1 MTSFLTGAL
10 GDYLGD
16 AVAAAVGLKHT
27 DAEFSKRAEA
37 AFKHADADGSGALDF
52 GETYAACRAVPGL
65 KHLSEAR
72 AREIFRRFD
81 EDDSGSLDVEE
92 FKKLAALLRSAHALD
107 QMPGVIYC
115 GGRLMNPSKNP
126 AVAEAARLKELYSK
140 PYQPRSVLAKAI
152 AKPTV
157 RRRVVYGGVDLENL
171 EALTDDDETVSV
183 SRRRS
188 KSSSSGEKDSSARK
202 RRRRR
207 SSRGESRFTKTA
219 WSVGALETTY
229 VCLVILRVLCAV
241 LGTGYIHPDE
251 YHQTVEIGA
260 RDVLSVAASPRA
272 WEFYSAAPTRSVAG
286 HVLAAGASFRVW
298 RFLAHFDRNVVRVA
312 KAMLAGAAGG
322 CEKAALARG
331 FAAGLRQLE
340 SRLFRDA
347 HGDDGFERAFVEDDT
362 FSDTLHVSPL
372 VIFLAPRV
380 FAFCASL
387 MVDLAASRAARA
399 AYWAQAPKS
408 ASQAQKRARRGETH
422 VPEKSFSGAARV
434 SLHARLFV
442 ASAWPAVTLLV
453 RPLTNA
459 AECVLVAALLC
470 LVCAPNAE
478 GLDDDDEGVVFE
490 SRDEPEKK
498 SAEKTKALFAREC
511 VARQKSRLAR
521 NAATRAA
528 FRAGAVT
535 ALGTW
540 SRFTFPLFAAP
551 LGALLV
557 VRAAR
562 AEIRAS
568 PYGQRVARFRGALV
582 AAAAGFAG
590 FLVVAL
596 LMIVVDTAYFEGPET
611 TRTVFFGEKSSF
623 ETTDPRT
630 IAMTF
635 ARVAHGRANDA
646 LAFARAWFRDPSPPP
661 VDFFSVAWRETS
673 AFVAATRS
681 EAARFVK
688 RCVSAPW
695 VVTPYN
701 AFKYNASYDNL
712 ETHGIHPRLT
722 HVIVNFPML
731 FGPLA
736 IAAYRSSSRALA
748 GFFSFAATVSEKKTK
763 PKPNAD
769 AVSRA
774 VSSAN
779 ATRAALLFALFVP
792 LLCLSLAPHQEPR
805 FLLPLLPAAAAAA
818 AADGA
823 AARFAASP
831 ATLAAWSATN
841 ALAAG
846 FFGFAHQ
853 GGVVPAVAQMASILA
868 EDDTAEHA
876 LVYFWRTYT
885 PPESLLA
892 FPAEPRPRKQ
902 PRVSAEKNDFG
913 KTNGSPSP
921 VDARHSRVGAISPSH
936 VVDLQGASMDS
947 VLAAFAANEDW
958 SHFYVVAPATA
969 AAELKE
975 RLKESAPGTAV
986 TETWRRGGH
995 FSTEELRG
1003 YRDAFQRGGL
1013 RELWDAMSLG
1023 VYAVER

>member
-16 AVAAAVGLKHT
+16 AVAAAVGLEHT

-52 GETYAACRAVPGL
+52 GETYAACVAVPGL

-81 EDDSGSLDVEE
+81 EDGSGSLDVEE

-126 AVAEAARLKELYSK
+126 AVAQAARLKEIYSK
-140 PYQPRSVLAKAI
+140 PYVPRSVLAKAI
-152 AKPTV
+152 AKSTV

-171 EALTDDDETVSV
+171 EALTDDDETIEGISH
-183 SRRRS
+183 RRARS
-188 KSSSSGEKDSSARK
+188 SETRGDAKK

-207 SSRGESRFTKTA
+207 SSRGDTGLSRFKKTS

-229 VCLVILRVLCAV
+229 VCLVILRALCAV

-272 WEFYSAAPTRSVAG
+272 WEFDSAAPTRSVAG

-298 RFLAHFDRNVVRVA
+298 RFLARFDRNVVQVA

-340 SRLFRDA
+340 SRLFRDTML
-347 HGDDGFERAFVEDDT
+347 GDDGFERAFVEDDA

-399 AYWAQAPKS
+399 AYWAQSPKKSS
-408 ASQAQKRARRGETH
+408 ASKARGARRGEAH
-422 VPEKSFSGAARV
+422 QEKSFSGAARV

-459 AECVLVAALLC
+459 AECVLVSALLC
-470 LVCAPNAE
+470 LVCAPTITE
-478 GLDDDDEGVVFE
+478 GLDDDDEGVVFQ
-490 SRDEPEKK
+490 SRDEPEKP
-498 SAEKTKALFAREC
+498 ENTK
-511 VARQKSRLAR
+511 KSRRAR
-521 NAATRAA
+521 NSLTRAA

-562 AEIRAS
+562 AESRLLS
-568 PYGQRVARFRGALV
+568 PYGQRVARARGALV

-590 FLVVAL
+590 FFVVAL
-596 LMIVVDTAYFEGPET
+596 VMIVVDTAYFEGFEV
-611 TRTVFFGEKSSF
+611 TRRVFFGDARETF
-623 ETTDPRT
+623 ETTDPGRT
-630 IAMTF
+630 VLMAFINVVM
-635 ARVAHGRANDA
+635 HRANDA
-646 LAFARAWFRDPSPPP
+646 LLFARAWFRDPSPPP

-681 EAARFVK
+681 EAGRFLK
-688 RCVSAPW
+688 RCAAAPW

-736 IAAYRSSSRALA
+736 FAAYKSWSRALA
-748 GFFSFAATVSEKKTK
+748 GFFSFSRAATDSKKEKKT
-763 PKPNAD
+763 NVD
-769 AVSRA
+769 AVSCA

-779 ATRAALLFALFVP
+779 ATRVALLFALFVP

-831 ATLAAWSATN
+831 ATLAAW
-841 ALAAG
+841 
-846 FFGFAHQ
+846 
-853 GGVVPAVAQMASILA
+853 
-868 EDDTAEHA
+868 
-876 LVYFWRTYT
+876 
-885 PPESLLA
+885 
-892 FPAEPRPRKQ
+892 
-902 PRVSAEKNDFG
+902 
-913 KTNGSPSP
+913 
-921 VDARHSRVGAISPSH
+921 
-936 VVDLQGASMDS
+936 
-947 VLAAFAANEDW
+947 
-958 SHFYVVAPATA
+958 
-969 AAELKE
+969 
-975 RLKESAPGTAV
+975 
-986 TETWRRGGH
+986 
-995 FSTEELRG
+995 
-1003 YRDAFQRGGL
+1003 
-1013 RELWDAMSLG
+1013 
-1023 VYAVER
+1023 

>member
-16 AVAAAVGLKHT
+16 AVAAAVGLEHT

-52 GETYAACRAVPGL
+52 GETYAACVAVPGL

-81 EDDSGSLDVEE
+81 EDGSGSLDVEE

-126 AVAEAARLKELYSK
+126 AVAQAARLKEIYSK
-140 PYQPRSVLAKAI
+140 PYVPRSVLAKAI
-152 AKPTV
+152 AKSTV

-171 EALTDDDETVSV
+171 EALTDDDETIEGISH
-183 SRRRS
+183 RRARS
-188 KSSSSGEKDSSARK
+188 SETRGDAKK

-207 SSRGESRFTKTA
+207 SSRGDTGLSRFKKTS

-229 VCLVILRVLCAV
+229 VCLVILRALCAV

-272 WEFYSAAPTRSVAG
+272 WEFDSAAPTRSVAG

-298 RFLAHFDRNVVRVA
+298 RFLARFDRNVVQVA

-340 SRLFRDA
+340 SRLFRDTML
-347 HGDDGFERAFVEDDT
+347 GDDGFERAFVEDDA

-399 AYWAQAPKS
+399 AYWAQSPKKSS
-408 ASQAQKRARRGETH
+408 ASKARGARRGEAH
-422 VPEKSFSGAARV
+422 QEKSFSGAARV

-459 AECVLVAALLC
+459 AECVLVSALLC
-470 LVCAPNAE
+470 LVCAPTITE
-478 GLDDDDEGVVFE
+478 GLDDDDEGVVFQ
-490 SRDEPEKK
+490 SRDEPEKP
-498 SAEKTKALFAREC
+498 ENTK
-511 VARQKSRLAR
+511 KSRRAR
-521 NAATRAA
+521 NSLTRAA

-562 AEIRAS
+562 AESRLLS
-568 PYGQRVARFRGALV
+568 PYGQRVARARGALV

-590 FLVVAL
+590 FFVVAL
-596 LMIVVDTAYFEGPET
+596 VMIVVDTAYFEGFEV
-611 TRTVFFGEKSSF
+611 TRRVFFGDARETF
-623 ETTDPRT
+623 ETTDPGRT
-630 IAMTF
+630 VLMAFINVVM
-635 ARVAHGRANDA
+635 HRANDA
-646 LAFARAWFRDPSPPP
+646 LLFARAWFRDPSPPP

-681 EAARFVK
+681 EAGRFLK
-688 RCVSAPW
+688 RCAAAPW

-736 IAAYRSSSRALA
+736 FAAYKSWSRALA
-748 GFFSFAATVSEKKTK
+748 GFFSFSRAATDSKKEKKT
-763 PKPNAD
+763 NVD
-769 AVSRA
+769 AVSCA

-779 ATRAALLFALFVP
+779 ATRVALLFALFVP

-892 FPAEPRPRKQ
+892 FPAEPEPRKK
-902 PRVSAEKNDFG
+902 PRLSADAFG

-921 VDARHSRVGAISPSH
+921 SPSSYDAAHSRVGAISPSH

-995 FSTEELRG
+995 FSGEEMRG
-1003 YRDAFQRGGL
+1003 YRDAFKRGGL

>member
-16 AVAAAVGLKHT
+16 AVAAAVGLEHT

-52 GETYAACRAVPGL
+52 GETYAACVAVPGL

-81 EDDSGSLDVEE
+81 EDGSGSLDVEE

-126 AVAEAARLKELYSK
+126 AVAQAARLKEIYSK
-140 PYQPRSVLAKAI
+140 PYVPRSVLAKAI
-152 AKPTV
+152 AKSTV

-171 EALTDDDETVSV
+171 EALTDDDETIEGNSH
-183 SRRRS
+183 RRARS
-188 KSSSSGEKDSSARK
+188 SETRGDAKK

-207 SSRGESRFTKTA
+207 SSRGDTGLSRFKKTS

-229 VCLVILRVLCAV
+229 VCLVILRALCAV

-272 WEFYSAAPTRSVAG
+272 WEFDSAAPTRSVAG

-298 RFLAHFDRNVVRVA
+298 RFLARFDRNVVQVA

-340 SRLFRDA
+340 SRLFRDTML
-347 HGDDGFERAFVEDDT
+347 GDDGFERAFVEDDA

-399 AYWAQAPKS
+399 AYWAQSPKKSS
-408 ASQAQKRARRGETH
+408 ASKARGARRGEAH
-422 VPEKSFSGAARV
+422 QEKSFSGAARV

-459 AECVLVAALLC
+459 AECVLVSALLC
-470 LVCAPNAE
+470 LVCAPTITE
-478 GLDDDDEGVVFE
+478 GLDDDDEGVVFQ
-490 SRDEPEKK
+490 SRDEPEKP
-498 SAEKTKALFAREC
+498 EKVK
-511 VARQKSRLAR
+511 KSRRAR
-521 NAATRAA
+521 NSLTRAA

-562 AEIRAS
+562 AESRLLS
-568 PYGQRVARFRGALV
+568 PYGQRVARARGALV

-590 FLVVAL
+590 FFVVAL
-596 LMIVVDTAYFEGPET
+596 VMIVVDTAYFEGFEV
-611 TRTVFFGEKSSF
+611 TRRVFFGDACFSN
-623 ETTDPRT
+623 ETTDPGRT
-630 IAMTF
+630 VLMAFMN
-635 ARVAHGRANDA
+635 VVMHRANDA
-646 LAFARAWFRDPSPPP
+646 LLFARAWFRDPSPPP

-681 EAARFVK
+681 EAGRFLK
-688 RCVSAPW
+688 RCAAAPW

-736 IAAYRSSSRALA
+736 FAAYKSWSRALA
-748 GFFSFAATVSEKKTK
+748 GFFSFSRAATDSKKEKKT
-763 PKPNAD
+763 NVD
-769 AVSRA
+769 AVSCA

-779 ATRAALLFALFVP
+779 ATRVALLFALFVP

-892 FPAEPRPRKQ
+892 FPAEPEPRNK
-902 PRVSAEKNDFG
+902 PRLSADAFG

-921 VDARHSRVGAISPSH
+921 SPSPYDAAHSRVGAISPSH

-995 FSTEELRG
+995 FSGEEMRG
-1003 YRDAFQRGGL
+1003 YRDAFKRGGL